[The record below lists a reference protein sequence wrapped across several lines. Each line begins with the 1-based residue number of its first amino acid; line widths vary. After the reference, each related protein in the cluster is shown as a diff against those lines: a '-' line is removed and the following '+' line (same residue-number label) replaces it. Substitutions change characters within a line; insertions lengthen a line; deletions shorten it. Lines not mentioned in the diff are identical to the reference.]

1 MNQKITIV
9 KNNHRGEEVW
19 QYEGKIIANTS
30 KGLIAEAFFN
40 RTDLEFNGILLK
52 EGDRFLEVYLFEQ
65 WFNVYEI
72 YDRDDGSLKAW
83 YCNVTRPIRTNGN
96 QLSYDDLALDLLVY
110 PDGNQLV
117 LDEDEFL
124 ILEITGEERHLARS
138 ALNDLQNLFMNYKSF
153 DIRQLI

>member
-117 LDEDEFL
+117 LDEDKFL

-153 DIRQLI
+153 NIRQLI